1 MRTTTTPDGKMMV
14 HEEAV
19 ACVAG
24 LAALDCPGV
33 AGMAARGLHDG
44 LAEILGHD
52 NPHRG
57 VEVELD
63 ERRCAIAL
71 DVIVTFGVRIADV
84 AEELIRRVRTA
95 VERSTGF
102 PVERVEVNVQGVRR
116 PGEEGV

>member
-1 MRTTTTPDGKMMV
+1 MRVVTTADGKMMI

-33 AGMAARGLHDG
+33 AGMAAHGLQDG
-44 LAEILGHD
+44 LADIFGRD

-63 ERRCAIAL
+63 EGGCSITL
-71 DVIVTFGVRIADV
+71 EVIVTFGARIADV
-84 AEELIRRVRTA
+84 ADELIRRVREA
-95 VERSTGF
+95 VERSTGCS
-102 PVERVEVNVQGVRR
+102 VARVEVNVQGVRR
-116 PGEEGV
+116 AGDEGD